1 MINNFEKWF
10 ASTNENLLKEE
21 VSEAPKVST
30 DSAPAVGR
38 KGMMHDVDTIMT
50 SLDALSV
57 ELTEE
62 LEAVESG
69 LAMNEAGAGDA
80 IKQWFIS
87 MKAAKAQQKVNKIK
101 MNAADLEFAADQ
113 ADGDKAK
120 AIKAKLPKV
129 KLQATELQKM
139 VDDKYGS
146 KGAIVSSRISKEK
159 IKGQLEI
166 IKRTTGMEDDPKKKA
181 GLKTKMKELAMKSKE
196 EDQAI
201 ADFEDKNAED
211 IQKEKERI
219 EAEAQASRDKEDGK
233 EETPKEE
240 TPKEETPKEETPE
253 EETPEEETPEEKTAR
268 EEKEDAAKKKEKEAE
283 KVAKEEEAKK
293 KEEERVAALSDEE
306 KEAEKV
312 AKEAE
317 AKKKE
322 EEAKKK
328 EEERVAAL
336 SDEEKEAEKVAKEAE
351 AKKKEEE
358 AKKAK
363 EVNDSLQID
372 NDLITRARNLN
383 LNELAAD
390 IESKL
395 DWQVSEGTVLRS
407 NYEAII
413 KKAESD
419 QILNESKYQVN
430 SVKDAFRRLM

>member
-240 TPKEETPKEETPE
+240 TPKEETPE

-283 KVAKEEEAKK
+283 KVA
-293 KEEERVAALSDEE
+293 
-306 KEAEKV
+306 
-312 AKEAE
+312 
-317 AKKKE
+317 KE

>member
-30 DSAPAVGR
+30 DSASAVGR

-159 IKGQLEI
+159 IKGQLQI
-166 IKRTTGMEDDPKKKA
+166 IKRTTGMEDDPKKKSD
-181 GLKTKMKELAMKSKE
+181 LKTKMKELAQKAKE

-201 ADFEDKNAED
+201 SDFEDKNAEQ
-211 IQKEKERI
+211 IKKEKEKL
-219 EAEAQASRDKEDGK
+219 EAEAQAARDKKDGK
-233 EETPKEE
+233 EETS
-240 TPKEETPKEETPE
+240 TEETPE
-253 EETPEEETPEEKTAR
+253 E
-268 EEKEDAAKKKEKEAE
+268 AKKKAAAEEEEAKKVAAAEEEAKKVAAAEDEAKKKAEAE
-283 KVAKEEEAKK
+283 KAEKERVAGLTDEERAAEEEAKK
-293 KEEERVAALSDEE
+293 KEAAE
-306 KEAEKV
+306 KEAADKAAAE
-312 AKEAE
+312 KEAADKAAAEKE
-317 AKKKE
+317 A

-328 EEERVAAL
+328 
-336 SDEEKEAEKVAKEAE
+336 KEALE
-351 AKKKEEE
+351 
-358 AKKAK
+358 
-363 EVNDSLQID
+363 DSVQID

-383 LNELAAD
+383 LNELATE

-395 DWQVSEGTVLRS
+395 DWQVSEGSVLRS

-430 SVKDAFRRLM
+430 SIKDAFKRLM